1 MASSIKMIK
10 FSIVLIVMILGLWA
24 TQTTARIISESSM
37 SEKHEQW
44 MVRFGRVYKD
54 NVEKEKRFKIFKD
67 NVGFIEAFNKAESWP
82 YKLGINAFADQTNE
96 EFRAARNGLKM
107 PSRKKSSEIT
117 SFKYENM
124 TAVPSSMDWRKKG
137 AVTPVKDQG
146 QCGSCWAFSAI
157 GATEGINQITTK
169 KLTSLSEQ
177 EIVDCDK
184 TSEDQGCEGGYME
197 DAFEFIVKNK
207 GIATEST
214 YPYEA
219 TDGTCNKKKELSHAA
234 KILGYEKVP
243 ANSEKALLKAVA
255 NQPISVSIDAS
266 GMDFQFYSSGVFTGQ
281 CGTELDH
288 GVTAVGY
295 GTTSD
300 GVKYWLVKNS
310 WGSSWGEEGY
320 IMMQR
325 DIGAKEGI
333 CGIAMDSSYP
343 TA

>member
-1 MASSIKMIK
+1 MGLMIK
-10 FSIVLIVMILGLWA
+10 FTIVLMVMILGLWA
-24 TQTTARIISESSM
+24 TQTMGRVISEPSM
-37 SEKHEQW
+37 AS
-44 MVRFGRVYKD
+44 
-54 NVEKEKRFKIFKD
+54 VEKEKRFKIFKD
-67 NVGFIEAFNKAESWP
+67 NVEFIEAFNKAANRP
-82 YKLGINAFADQTNE
+82 YKLGSNAFTDQTNE
-96 EFRAARNGLKM
+96 EFSATRNGLKM
-107 PSRKKSSEIT
+107 PSKKKSSEIT
-117 SFKYENM
+117 SFKYENV

-169 KLTSLSEQ
+169 KLISLSEQ

-219 TDGTCNKKKELSHAA
+219 ADGACNKKEELSHAA
-234 KILGYEKVP
+234 KISGFEKVP

-255 NQPISVSIDAS
+255 NQPVSVSIDAS
-266 GMDFQFYSSGVFTGQ
+266 GMAFQFYSGGVFTGD

-295 GTTSD
+295 GRTSN
-300 GVKYWLVKNS
+300 GTKYWLVKNS

-325 DIGAKEGI
+325 DIGAKEGL